1 MIRLI
6 DFISSSL
13 SVIILS
19 PFLIP
24 ICIILKLTGEGEIF
38 YAQERVGRFGKNFK
52 LLKFAT
58 MVKDSPYIGSKELT
72 LKNDPRVLPFGKFL
86 RKSKINELPQLLNVI
101 YGDMSIIGPRPMV
114 PNTYEH
120 YPKKARDLL
129 NQIRPGLSGIGSIV
143 FRDEES
149 FLENKNDPQEFYI
162 NVIIPYKSELE
173 TWYAKNNSLKNYLKC
188 IIATILIISLP
199 KMDIVKIFFKNIP
212 KKPSDLQ

>member
-58 MVKDSPYIGSKELT
+58 MVKDSPNIGSKELT

-149 FLENKNDPQEFYI
+149 FLANKNDPQEFYI